1 MSSLLF
7 ENLQTMNEAS
17 KLEERNAFNPQT
29 YIAIKRAL
37 NKENTYKDIIF
48 LNTDLPSN
56 PTDEFK
62 FGLKVK
68 CAIIPDVKDWQYDNN
83 YDGRGEDIGTFII
96 NTIDETI
103 AFKPYYN
110 GIEGAVERIVRR
122 IQNQIPAEEVKAI
135 IENGIANVE
144 KLFTQKNFY
153 YRLTNKAN
161 KHDKWSGNFNLRDE
175 NVEPKT
181 EETETLTEDFDS
193 SMPVW
198 LMKAIRQDNS
208 RYSRHNGSIYPL
220 DTMKW
225 EITAPPI
232 TGKLPNEM
240 KDVIACL
247 IDISGEDKRGSYLVY
262 CPRLGLNI
270 DGTIRINDRERR
282 IETMSMKALA
292 PYIKEYAVATNV
304 PESKKDVTAKRD
316 DRLNAGLGSVNRVKP
331 SNQVFNRKYDK
342 SGYIVDPEKYKKQLA
357 QLHKT
362 DYAERLEDLY
372 TVLTDVKSKIKDYMA
387 SDDFLSDA
395 KDDKSPYS
403 VGFHT
408 KSSKINEVIK
418 TYNKAV
424 TNYRYAL
431 EDLDKLGAGGTTG
444 YWSTSP
450 AYKAFD
456 GHVKDAEEHTVAIL
470 NIIEK

>member
-1 MSSLLF
+1 MSLLF
-7 ENLQTMNEAS
+7 ENLQAMNEAS

-68 CAIIPDVKDWQYDNN
+68 CAIVADVKDWQYDNN

-103 AFKPYYN
+103 TFKPYYN
-110 GIEGAVERIVRR
+110 GIEGAVERIARR
-122 IQNQIPAEEVKAI
+122 IQNQISAEEIKTI

-144 KLFTQKNFY
+144 KLFAQKNFY
-153 YRLTNKAN
+153 YRLTNKSN
-161 KHDKWSGNFNLRDE
+161 RHDKWSGSFNLRDE

-181 EETETLTEDFDS
+181 EDVENLTEDFDP
-193 SMPVW
+193 SMPTW

-208 RYSRHNGSIYPL
+208 RYSGHNGSIYPL

-232 TGKLPNEM
+232 SGKLPNEM
-240 KDVIACL
+240 EDVIACL
-247 IDISGEDKRGSYLVY
+247 IDVSGEDKRGSYLVY
-262 CPRLGLNI
+262 SPRLGLNI
-270 DGTIRINDRERR
+270 DGRIRINYRERR

-316 DRLNAGLGSVNRVKP
+316 DRFNANLGSIDRVKP
-331 SNQVFNRKYDK
+331 SNQGYNKVFDK
-342 SGYIVDPEKYKKQLA
+342 SGYVVDPEKYKKILA
-357 QLHKT
+357 QLHQQ
-362 DYAERLEDLY
+362 DYAARLEDLY
-372 TVLTDVKSKIKDYMA
+372 TVLTDVKSKIKDYVS

-395 KDDKSPYS
+395 KDDDSPYS
-403 VGFHT
+403 VGTGT
-408 KSSKINEVIK
+408 KSSRIDAVIK
-418 TYNKAV
+418 SYNKAV
-424 TNYRYAL
+424 ANYRYAL
-431 EDLDKLGAGGTTG
+431 EDLEKVSTTGVSG
-444 YWSTSP
+444 YWSSSP
-450 AYKAFD
+450 AYKAFND
-456 GHVKDAEEHTVAIL
+456 HVKVAEEATVAVL
-470 NIIEK
+470 NVIEKK